1 MKTMI
6 KNFDTFGLILDAE
19 ENNAMIA
26 KGYKFAVD
34 GDEHIVGGTDPWSGM
49 PNTAC
54 NLYLFD
60 NREEA
65 EKFAAT
71 QKNVFAPDLPVKVC
85 ELQIKE
91 TREERRI
98 RKEKENEARKA
109 RKIARD
115 LEKGITP
122 EMRKVMD
129 SIKRHENLKTKYEN
143 QIAEL
148 KKLIEEEEE
157 IITKKKNEL
166 AKM

>member
-6 KNFDTFGLILDAE
+6 KDFDILELALNVE
-19 ENNAMIA
+19 KNNAIIA
-26 KGYKFAVD
+26 EGYKFAVD
-34 GDEHIVGGTDPWSGM
+34 GDLRIVGGTDSWSGM

-65 EKFAAT
+65 EAFAAT
-71 QKNVFAPDLPVKVC
+71 QKNIFAPSIPAAVW
-85 ELQIKE
+85 ELKIEE
-91 TREERRI
+91 TREERRA
-98 RKEKENEARKA
+98 REEKEKEERKA

-115 LEKGITP
+115 LAKGITP

-129 SIKRHENLKTKYEN
+129 SIKRHENLKAKYER
-143 QIAEL
+143 QIEEL
-148 KKLIEEEEE
+148 KRLIGEEEE

-166 AKM
+166 AEM